1 MLAHHGHCRY
11 ARRWPAER
19 LLQSTAVPSIAVLNL
34 TEIIQTIGDPSGDL
48 QYELRSLLLETDPD
62 RVPHVSELAVV
73 HNQLAGEPTKH

>member
-1 MLAHHGHCRY
+1 M
-11 ARRWPAER
+11 
-19 LLQSTAVPSIAVLNL
+19 LNL